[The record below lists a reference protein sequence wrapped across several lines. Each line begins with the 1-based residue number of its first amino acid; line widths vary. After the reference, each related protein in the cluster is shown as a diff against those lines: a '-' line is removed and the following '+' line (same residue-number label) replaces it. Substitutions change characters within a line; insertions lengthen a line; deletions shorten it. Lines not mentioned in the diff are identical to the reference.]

1 MSPYNQFI
9 QMSFLPFIWT
19 NGGISCYGKLLTFY
33 MMSKGVFHKVY
44 FDNKIWTTKDERKG
58 RGTALIWSEHTKRN
72 INKEKATY
80 TLKICIK
87 RPQILTIK
95 TIVLISTT
103 YETPN
108 SS

>member
-33 MMSKGVFHKVY
+33 MMSKGLFHKVY

-58 RGTALIWSEHTKRN
+58 RGNSINLIR
-72 INKEKATY
+72 
-80 TLKICIK
+80 
-87 RPQILTIK
+87 
-95 TIVLISTT
+95 T
-103 YETPN
+103 YEKKYKQRKGDIY
-108 SS
+108 S